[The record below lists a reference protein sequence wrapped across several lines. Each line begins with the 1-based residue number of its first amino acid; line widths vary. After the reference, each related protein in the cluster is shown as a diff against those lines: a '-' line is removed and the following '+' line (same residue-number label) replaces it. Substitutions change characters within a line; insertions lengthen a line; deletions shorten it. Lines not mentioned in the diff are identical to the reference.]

1 LSEAI
6 MKGEALIMPK
16 LTLYNRDGEQVSEL
30 EVQAGLFDAPLK
42 KGALYHTA
50 LAQRAR
56 RRQGTA
62 STKSRSFVRGGGS
75 KPWPQKGTGR
85 ARHGSTRSPIWVG
98 GAVTFGPH
106 PRSFGYRVPKKI
118 RRAALTSVLSA
129 KVREGKFIV
138 VDDFKIDRPQT
149 KAVARL
155 LENLQVSGGALIVTA
170 QPDHNVIKSARNLP
184 KVKTLTAAQLN
195 VLDIL
200 NHEYLIL
207 SQAALEKVQEVFGS

>member
-1 LSEAI
+1 

-16 LTLYNRDGEQVSEL
+16 LTLYNRDGEQVSEV
-30 EVQAGLFDAPLK
+30 EVQAELFAAPIK

-50 LAQRAR
+50 VAQRAR

-62 STKSRSFVRGGGS
+62 ATKGRSFVRGGGA

-85 ARHGSTRSPIWVG
+85 ARHGSIRSPIWVG

-118 RRAALTSVLSA
+118 RRAALRSALSA
-129 KVREGKFIV
+129 KVQEGKLIV
-138 VDDFKIDRPQT
+138 VDDFKIEKPHT
-149 KAVARL
+149 KTVLRL
-155 LENLQVSGGALIVTA
+155 LENLKASGGALIVTA
-170 QPDHNVIKSARNLP
+170 QTDENVIKSARNLP
-184 KVKTLTAAQLN
+184 GVKTIIAPQLN

-200 NHEYLIL
+200 SHNYLVL
-207 SQAALEKVQEVFGS
+207 SQDALKKAEEVFGA

>member
-1 LSEAI
+1 
-6 MKGEALIMPK
+6 MPK
-16 LTLYNRDGEQVSEL
+16 LTLYNRDGEQVSEV

-50 LAQRAR
+50 VAQRAR

-62 STKSRSFVRGGGS
+62 STKGRGFVRGGGA

-118 RRAALTSVLSA
+118 RRAALCSILSS
-129 KVREGKFIV
+129 KVREGKLVV
-138 VDDFKIDRPQT
+138 VDDFKIEQPQT
-149 KAVARL
+149 KDVVSL
-155 LENLQVSGGALIVTA
+155 LRNLNVFAGALIVTA
-170 QPDHNVIKSARNLP
+170 QPAPNVIKSARNLP
-184 KVKTLTAAQLN
+184 GVNTITAAQLN

-200 NHEYLIL
+200 NHDYIIFSRE
-207 SQAALEKVQEVFGS
+207 ALEKVQEVFGT

>member
-1 LSEAI
+1 MSEAI

-98 GAVTFGPH
+98 G
-106 PRSFGYRVPKKI
+106 
-118 RRAALTSVLSA
+118 RRYFRAPPA
-129 KVREGKFIV
+129 KL
-138 VDDFKIDRPQT
+138 
-149 KAVARL
+149 RL
-155 LENLQVSGGALIVTA
+155 PGSQKDSPGGAHFGLERQGPRRKIYRCGRL
-170 QPDHNVIKSARNLP
+170 QDRSAANQGCGA
-184 KVKTLTAAQLN
+184 T
-195 VLDIL
+195 
-200 NHEYLIL
+200 
-207 SQAALEKVQEVFGS
+207 S